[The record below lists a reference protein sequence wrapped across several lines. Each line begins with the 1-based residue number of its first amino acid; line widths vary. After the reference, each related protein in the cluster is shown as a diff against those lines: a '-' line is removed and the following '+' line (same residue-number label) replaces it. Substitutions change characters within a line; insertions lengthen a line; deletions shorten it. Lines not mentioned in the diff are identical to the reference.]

1 MQLAHAALKLA
12 DFGLYFGRP
21 EFVVEFQAE
30 RDYDLQRREMNRQ
43 NAIRV
48 GNTLYLFREPQ
59 DRIDYALVRALAD
72 EKALGLPCE
81 KRCITASIRPMR
93 IDAMPSRTGR
103 FSLTER

>member
-1 MQLAHAALKLA
+1 MSVTPPRTHAALKLA

-30 RDYDLQRREMNRQ
+30 RDHDLQRREMNRQ

-72 EKALGLPCE
+72 EKALGFPCE
-81 KRCITASIRPMR
+81 KRCSNGEYKANEDRR
-93 IDAMPSRTGR
+93 HAVKNW
-103 FSLTER
+103 EV